1 MALPGDPELRSPQG
15 GVLKVLLRFSALVD
29 ALNKRI
35 GHVVYWLVLVAVL
48 VSAGNAVVRYAL
60 DMSSNFWLE
69 LQWYLFAAIFLLCAG
84 YTLLRNEH
92 IRIDIV
98 TSQFSKRVQT
108 WIDILGG
115 VFFLL
120 PVTLIIMW
128 LAWPVFLDA
137 YVRHETSVN
146 STIMLRWPVKLLI
159 PVGFFLLALQG
170 VSEIIKRVAF
180 LMGMAPDPAA
190 KQHAHGEDPEAHL
203 HPGD

>member
-1 MALPGDPELRSPQG
+1 MKL
-15 GVLKVLLRFSALVD
+15 LLRFCRFVD
-29 ALNKRI
+29 ALNQVV
-35 GHVVYWLVLVAVL
+35 GHAVYWLVLVAVL
-48 VSAGNAVVRYAL
+48 VSAGNATVRYTL

-92 IRIDIV
+92 IRIDII
-98 TSQFSKRVQT
+98 TSRFSKRTQT

-115 VFFLL
+115 VLFLL

-128 LAWPVFLDA
+128 LSWPVFLDSF
-137 YVRHETSVN
+137 VRQETSVN

-170 VSEIIKRVAF
+170 VSEIIKRIAF
-180 LMGMAPDPAA
+180 LKGMAPDPAA
-190 KQHAHGEDPEAHL
+190 RQHAHGEDPAAHL